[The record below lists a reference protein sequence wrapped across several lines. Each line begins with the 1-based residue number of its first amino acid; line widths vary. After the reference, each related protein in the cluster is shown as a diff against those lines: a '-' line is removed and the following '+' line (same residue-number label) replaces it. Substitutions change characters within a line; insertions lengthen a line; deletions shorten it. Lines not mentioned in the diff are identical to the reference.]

1 MWKDLPENEKEEY
14 KRMIL
19 AFASLTELF
28 SQKNEENDEIP
39 APIINSKYQ
48 ETIFQKAFH
57 ASAEDIG
64 NTSYDVA
71 TLENLCVN
79 PLFRTGDNLTGN
91 FKEEYNTY

>member
-1 MWKDLPENEKEEY
+1 MKY
-14 KRMIL
+14 
-19 AFASLTELF
+19 
-28 SQKNEENDEIP
+28 P

-71 TLENLCVN
+71 IMERILEIV
-79 PLFRTGDNLTGN
+79 
-91 FKEEYNTY
+91 